1 MTVQVN
7 QNPLKRTKNQNNL
20 ENITI
25 VTLEFVRMQQKIDDL
40 RTIYK

>member
-1 MTVQVN
+1 MAVQVN

-20 ENITI
+20 ENATI